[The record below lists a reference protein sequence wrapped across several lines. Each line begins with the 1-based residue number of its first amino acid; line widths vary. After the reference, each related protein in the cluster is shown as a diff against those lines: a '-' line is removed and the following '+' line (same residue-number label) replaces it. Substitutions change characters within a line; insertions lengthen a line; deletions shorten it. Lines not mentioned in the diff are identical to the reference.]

1 MESKLTVL
9 EAWCSAVKAALN
21 KLSEL
26 GQLPDCPYQVFVND
40 NRVIVNIEGT
50 EDDKVAFENW
60 LQDLAHVTCNVVDPR
75 PPAAL
80 DNEPIENTGEKFG
93 GRPVNVELI
102 TEDAFQ
108 AVVADAFEDA
118 RSKFVAGIQADETA
132 LGIVYSGSAVKTLF
146 YERYSPGILLKTA
159 FHALAVMQGKE
170 SNDAGPSQGIS
181 FSSRQDLDQK
191 FYGKEFPADG
201 VDDDFQNI
209 LTKIRLGE
217 HCFEFD
223 AVSGKA
229 HVQVVR
235 SLVKD
240 DERNGQV

>member
-9 EAWCSAVKAALN
+9 EAWRSAVEAALN
-21 KLSEL
+21 KLWEEGEL
-26 GQLPDCPYQVFVND
+26 PCPYQVLVSGSS
-40 NRVIVNIEGT
+40 VIVNVEGSD
-50 EDDKVAFENW
+50 ENKVVFQNW

-75 PPAAL
+75 PVAAL
-80 DNEPIENTGEKFG
+80 DNEPIEDTGEQFG
-93 GRPVNVELI
+93 GRPVSVELI

-108 AVVADAFEDA
+108 AVVGDAFEDA
-118 RSKFVAGIQADETA
+118 RSKFVAGIQADVTA
-132 LGIVYSGSAVKTLF
+132 LGIVYTGSAVKTLF

-181 FSSRQDLDQK
+181 FTATQDLDQK

-229 HVQVVR
+229 RVQVVR